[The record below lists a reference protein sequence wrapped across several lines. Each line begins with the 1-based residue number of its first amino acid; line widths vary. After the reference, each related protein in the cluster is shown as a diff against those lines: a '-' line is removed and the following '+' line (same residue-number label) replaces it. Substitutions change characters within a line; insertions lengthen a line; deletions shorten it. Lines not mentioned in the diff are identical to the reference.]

1 MTANYNFVGNYQIKG
16 NYLISKNLKLLISER
31 KNITLNKPKQFIIDK
46 SLPKGNY
53 ISSLYY
59 IAENQYYFDFNG
71 TRYELTY
78 SSDNTAE
85 IKHTL

>member
-1 MTANYNFVGNYQIKG
+1 MSANYNFVGNYTIKG
-16 NYLISKNLKLLISER
+16 NYLISSNLKLLISER
-31 KNITLNKPKQFIIDK
+31 KETTLNKPKTFLIDK
-46 SLPKGNY
+46 TVPKGNY

-59 IAENQYYFDFNG
+59 SAENQYYFEYNG
-71 TRYELTY
+71 IRYELTY

>member
-1 MTANYNFVGNYQIKG
+1 MSANYNFVGNYQIKG
-16 NYLISKNLKLLISER
+16 NYLISRNLKLLISER
-31 KNITLNKPKQFIIDK
+31 KNPTLNKPKTFIIDK
-46 SLPKGNY
+46 SVPKGNY

-59 IAENQYYFDFNG
+59 VAENQYYFDYNG
-71 TRYELTY
+71 IRYELNY